1 MTGRNRAFL
10 LAGLLVAL
18 LLAGGVSYYA
28 SSMPDGLE
36 KVAADK
42 GVDEGSRGHDLAG
55 SPVADYAVEGVDDDR
70 LSTALAGVAGVAV
83 TLALGGGLFLAVRRR
98 APADED
104 AGLQRDGAAS
114 GTR

>member
-1 MTGRNRAFL
+1 VTGRNRAFL
-10 LAGLLVAL
+10 LAGLLLAL
-18 LLAGGVSYYA
+18 LLAGCISYYA

-42 GVDEGSRGHDLAG
+42 GVDERARDHDLAG
-55 SPVADYAVEGVDDDR
+55 SPVADYGVKGVDDHR

-98 APADED
+98 GPAEVD
-104 AGLQRDGAAS
+104 AGRSRDEAAT